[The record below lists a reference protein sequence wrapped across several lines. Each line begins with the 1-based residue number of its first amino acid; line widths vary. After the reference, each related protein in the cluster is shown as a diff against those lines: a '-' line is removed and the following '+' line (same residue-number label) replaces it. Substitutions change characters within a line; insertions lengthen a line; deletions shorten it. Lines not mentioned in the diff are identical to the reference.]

1 MYFFLFLLAVS
12 ILDPSGSG
20 AEGTGRWAA
29 CPLSAEQRMPGFCP
43 VPHGSPGMIASVVPN
58 PRVHFTSTG
67 LLPRGL
73 LTRTQARRRSLLPA
87 AAAQMPRGS
96 GGCATPP
103 PVPRAPAH
111 LPACILLPAASG
123 HKARNPWLSPFP
135 FKCLYHYCNYF
146 TMCGNSLRI

>member
-1 MYFFLFLLAVS
+1 MGYLPPVCRAEDARVL
-12 ILDPSGSG
+12 PG
-20 AEGTGRWAA
+20 A
-29 CPLSAEQRMPGFCP
+29 
-43 VPHGSPGMIASVVPN
+43 HGSPGMIASVVPN

-73 LTRTQARRRSLLPA
+73 LTRTQARWRSLLPS